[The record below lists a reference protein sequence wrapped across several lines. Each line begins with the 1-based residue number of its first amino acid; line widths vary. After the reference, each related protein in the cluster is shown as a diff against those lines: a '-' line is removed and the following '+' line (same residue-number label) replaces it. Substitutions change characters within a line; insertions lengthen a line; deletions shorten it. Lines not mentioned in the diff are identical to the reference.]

1 MTYLIDIYM
10 FGNKR
15 AVKFGIA

>member
-1 MTYLIDIYM
+1 MTYLIDICM